1 MTITDEVVEKACR
14 IFYDFDGGEPD
25 GRRAVRAALEAV
37 APMLEREILA
47 DIIEELP
54 AHVRNRFIAQGMR
67 EAAEIYGKPGEW
79 AFYAAAFHAILARAQ
94 ELDPQ

>member
-37 APMLEREILA
+37 APMIEREILA

-54 AHVRNRFIAQGMR
+54 AHVRNRFIAQGLR
-67 EAAEIYGKPGEW
+67 EAAEIAHRGCWFKME
-79 AFYAAAFHAILARAQ
+79 ANILARAR